1 MHCTKATQDTKV
13 MKIDKEKYIFLI
25 KEIKDLI
32 LHLLVCLSRSNVALV
47 LGGYPDTTTKTLNTE
62 AQR

>member
-32 LHLLVCLSRSNVALV
+32 LHLLVCLSRSNVAL
-47 LGGYPDTTTKTLNTE
+47 DCLNNPLE
-62 AQR
+62 SCPRIV